1 MRITPRFRFI
11 NFVTATVRN
20 DIRRQIMRDKPHVF
34 LCHSHAD
41 KPFVR
46 RIAKEL
52 DELNVDVWL
61 DEWELEIGDSLHDCI
76 GSAIEASAYIAVTL
90 SPHSV
95 KSKWCRSELQAAL
108 AKEMELN
115 RKLVLPILRERVKVP
130 PFLADRLYLDFRGN
144 HFMALAHLAAL
155 IYRITPKDMLQA
167 LQGTKPKS
175 LQDVKAALEDTGW
188 TGCQEIDAEDYDK
201 IKRILGRHGISL
213 SGDEFAFIPIPTEK
227 RRPKKKPRRTLIRR

>member
-1 MRITPRFRFI
+1 MRWQT
-11 NFVTATVRN
+11 
-20 DIRRQIMRDKPHVF
+20 MRDKPSVF

-61 DEWELEIGDSLHDCI
+61 DEWELELGDSLHDCI

-90 SPHSV
+90 SPSSI

-108 AKEMELN
+108 AKEMMLN
-115 RKLVLPILRERVKVP
+115 RKLVLPILRQRVKVP
-130 PFLADRLYLDFRGN
+130 PFLTDRLYLDFRQN
-144 HFMALAHLAAL
+144 HFMALARLAGL
-155 IYRITPKDMLQA
+155 IYRITPKDMFQA
-167 LQGTKPKS
+167 LQDTKPKS
-175 LQDVKAALEDTGW
+175 LQDVRVALESTGW

-201 IKRILGRHGISL
+201 IKRILGKHGISL
-213 SGDEFAFIPIPTEK
+213 SGDEFAFIPVPTK
-227 RRPKKKPRRTLIRR
+227 KTRPKKKPRRIVIKR